1 MSCFL
6 DLVGIC
12 PSLSHKIL
20 IQTPLQ
26 YSALLPAE
34 LMPLQWQSVHWNLC
48 GCNSFLLRYEY
59 FGDTATCYLE
69 LWVERKTDSES
80 CVPKAGISTTCSFPN
95 MIHEMSIRNTSIFQ
109 AAEETPGQRVG
120 WPIFRAECHWRWVGI
135 SLWIYVSIYL
145 NNAFS
150 GIAGF

>member
-1 MSCFL
+1 MKIFLEMSCFL

-48 GCNSFLLRYEY
+48 EHNSFLLRYEY
-59 FGDTATCYLE
+59 FGDTLLLMTWNCE
-69 LWVERKTDSES
+69 
-80 CVPKAGISTTCSFPN
+80 
-95 MIHEMSIRNTSIFQ
+95 
-109 AAEETPGQRVG
+109 QREKQ
-120 WPIFRAECHWRWVGI
+120 I
-135 SLWIYVSIYL
+135 
-145 NNAFS
+145 
-150 GIAGF
+150 